1 MKDAIFIKGA
11 RANNLKNID
20 VEIPRGKLVVI
31 TGISGSGK
39 SSLAFDTLYAEG
51 HRRFAES
58 LSSFARQ
65 FLGRM
70 SRPAVDFITGIPPAI
85 AVKQGVTT
93 SNPRSTIGTTTEI
106 NDYVRVLFAK
116 IGHIYSP
123 VSGVEVKCDT
133 AKGVVD
139 YLLTL
144 KEKNALVAARIDW
157 NGYEKVEKLMLLKES
172 GFNRVVDYSTGEIYR
187 IDDVLTRKV
196 TPDYDSLALL
206 VDRLMLPESAADE
219 EDFLARAL
227 DSVETAFSAG
237 QGHIFAG
244 APSSFRPFSNI
255 LEADGIVFEK
265 PTEDLFSYNSPIG
278 ACQTCGGYGKTIGI
292 DESLVIPNQA
302 LSVYEGAI
310 ACWRGEVMKYFFD
323 QLVDNAYKFD
333 FPIHKPYRELTPE
346 QKELLWTGNGYFT
359 GINDFFDWV
368 RKNKY
373 KVQYNYMLNRYSGK
387 TTCRDCGGSRLRKEA
402 LYVRILDK
410 NIAEVMDMSI
420 KDLVEFLSRFEN
432 ELDPYDLSI
441 ADRPLK
447 EIRQRLGYMLD
458 VGLGYLTLNRAS
470 NTLSGGESQRINLV
484 TSLGNNLVGSLY
496 ILDEPSIGLHSRDTQ
511 RLIGVLKKLR
521 DLGNTVVVV
530 EHDPE
535 IIAAADHLIDIGPY
549 AGIRGGEI
557 VYQGPPF
564 AALGADAPEA
574 DRSITWQ
581 YLSGARK
588 QYLPETKHI
597 SKSFIEVTGACE
609 NNLKNIDVKF
619 PLKSLVVVTG
629 VSGSGKSSLVGD
641 ILYPA
646 LYRQINQMG
655 DRPGAFR
662 SLEGD
667 VNKISAVEYV
677 DQNPI
682 GKSSRS

>member
-227 DSVETAFSAG
+227 DSVETAFS
-237 QGHIFAG
+237 
-244 APSSFRPFSNI
+244 
-255 LEADGIVFEK
+255 EA
-265 PTEDLFSYNSPIG
+265 
-278 ACQTCGGYGKTIGI
+278 
-292 DESLVIPNQA
+292 
-302 LSVYEGAI
+302 
-310 ACWRGEVMKYFFD
+310 
-323 QLVDNAYKFD
+323 
-333 FPIHKPYRELTPE
+333 
-346 QKELLWTGNGYFT
+346 
-359 GINDFFDWV
+359 
-368 RKNKY
+368 
-373 KVQYNYMLNRYSGK
+373 YSGGQHH
-387 TTCRDCGGSRLRKEA
+387 T
-402 LYVRILDK
+402 
-410 NIAEVMDMSI
+410 
-420 KDLVEFLSRFEN
+420 
-432 ELDPYDLSI
+432 
-441 ADRPLK
+441 
-447 EIRQRLGYMLD
+447 LG
-458 VGLGYLTLNRAS
+458 
-470 NTLSGGESQRINLV
+470 
-484 TSLGNNLVGSLY
+484 
-496 ILDEPSIGLHSRDTQ
+496 
-511 RLIGVLKKLR
+511 
-521 DLGNTVVVV
+521 
-530 EHDPE
+530 
-535 IIAAADHLIDIGPY
+535 
-549 AGIRGGEI
+549 
-557 VYQGPPF
+557 
-564 AALGADAPEA
+564 
-574 DRSITWQ
+574 
-581 YLSGARK
+581 
-588 QYLPETKHI
+588 
-597 SKSFIEVTGACE
+597 
-609 NNLKNIDVKF
+609 
-619 PLKSLVVVTG
+619 
-629 VSGSGKSSLVGD
+629 
-641 ILYPA
+641 
-646 LYRQINQMG
+646 
-655 DRPGAFR
+655 
-662 SLEGD
+662 
-667 VNKISAVEYV
+667 
-677 DQNPI
+677 
-682 GKSSRS
+682 